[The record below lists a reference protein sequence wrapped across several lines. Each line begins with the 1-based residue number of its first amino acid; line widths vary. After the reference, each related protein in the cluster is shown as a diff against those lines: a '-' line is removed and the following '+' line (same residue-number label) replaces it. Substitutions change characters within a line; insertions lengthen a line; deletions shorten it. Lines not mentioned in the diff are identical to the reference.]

1 MTGRKERATVMEIET
16 ICYCFTLGDGTQEIF
31 NLRLDTEHLELRG
44 NTPENLPEWT
54 RLEFHQ
60 CPHCPLTPET
70 HPHCPLAANLV
81 NIVSRFDGLLSHDD
95 LRLDV
100 ITKERLIS
108 QDTTAQRGISSLM
121 GLLIATSGCPH
132 TAFFRPMARFHLPL
146 STKEETAYR
155 ATSMYMLA
163 QYFLNRE
170 GKDVDLELDGLREI
184 YRNMQKINASI
195 IERLRS
201 ATETD
206 STVNAIIV
214 LDIHAKTME
223 VVLKES
229 LEDIR
234 HMFDPFFERV
244 DNLDRR
250 SASI

>member
-1 MTGRKERATVMEIET
+1 METET
-16 ICYCFTLGDGTQEIF
+16 ICYCFTKGDGTQEIF

-44 NTPENLPEWT
+44 NAPEALPDWT

-60 CPHCPLTPET
+60 CPHCPLTPDT
-70 HPHCPLAANLV
+70 HPHCPLAVNLV

-100 ITKERLIS
+100 ITDERVIS

-132 TAFFRPMARFHLPL
+132 TSFFKPMARFHLPL
-146 STKEETAYR
+146 SSKEETVYR

-170 GKDVDLELDGLREI
+170 GRDVDLDLDGLREI
-184 YRNMQKINASI
+184 YRNMQMVNASI

-206 STVNAIIV
+206 SAVNAIVV
-214 LDIHAKTME
+214 LDIHAKALE

-234 HMFDPFFERV
+234 HLFDPFFERM
-244 DNLDRR
+244 DKLTGNR
-250 SASI
+250 SPTS